1 MTVLQIAL
9 LLGTG
14 IVVWLLAVALI
25 VVWVMGMSRNAAVD
39 DEKFRRDLGREKRR
53 TERRA
58 AAKADKTSA

>member
-9 LLGTG
+9 LLGAG
-14 IVVWLLAVALI
+14 IVVWLLAVVLI

-39 DEKFRRDLGREKRR
+39 DEKFRRDLARERR
-53 TERRA
+53 RAERRA